1 VSAAQAALNPTPHPL
16 RQSPNPPPACISQG
30 KRAKCR
36 LSCCPSGFDECIEDN
51 ALIHVRKRDIRAIS
65 VFQYGY
71 LNLRLQR
78 KQSDCTPKPQPS
90 SRRNRQ
96 RAATLHDAQQGAAT
110 LVSLYWLQVVVGNV
124 TDLPA
129 MV

>member
-1 VSAAQAALNPTPHPL
+1 MDWICKHWPTFH
-16 RQSPNPPPACISQG
+16 
-30 KRAKCR
+30 
-36 LSCCPSGFDECIEDN
+36 PSGFDECIEDN
-51 ALIHVRKRDIRAIS
+51 AIIHVRKRDIRAIS
-65 VFQYGY
+65 VFQHGN

-90 SRRNRQ
+90 SRRDRQ

-110 LVSLYWLQVVVGNV
+110 LVSLYGLQVVGGNV